1 MTRTHRSLHRI
12 IWPILALLVVFGVA
26 LALWRRPPP
35 EHVGAATQHSACAP
49 SSRPSVRKRGEGA
62 PAHEQEQPQERAA

>member
-12 IWPILALLVVFGVA
+12 VWPILALLVVLGAA

-35 EHVGAATQHSACAP
+35 EHARAMPRAPVMEQAA
-49 SSRPSVRKRGEGA
+49 
-62 PAHEQEQPQERAA
+62 